1 METRERCTPS
11 RMALELA
18 ELSRLDVASNF
29 KDWRRAVM
37 DAVQTR
43 PNSPV
48 RLPEDW
54 MFEVQI
60 ALNCLLLS
68 CVRDAHGRKAMI
80 LARHGFE
87 QTLLEQVA
95 TTGASFE
102 LLERLEFLQAVR
114 ISTLFA
120 LADDEASDPTRSAQC
135 QRLAQD
141 ILGKE
146 APAGDGA
153 ARLAASLEE
162 FCAAMKRRVAS
173 YALAETADAP
183 G

>member
-1 METRERCTPS
+1 VDTGERCTPS

-48 RLPEDW
+48 QLPEDW
-54 MFEVQI
+54 TFEVQI
-60 ALNCLLLS
+60 ALNCLSLS
-68 CVRDAHGRKAMI
+68 CVREAHGRRAMI

-114 ISTLFA
+114 MSTLFA
-120 LADDEASDPTRSAQC
+120 LADDEESASTRSAQC

-141 ILGKE
+141 ILGKK
-146 APAGDGA
+146 APAAEGVM
-153 ARLAASLEE
+153 RLAASLEE
-162 FCAAMKRRVAS
+162 FRAAIKQRVAS
-173 YALAETADAP
+173 YALAETVAAR